1 MKRNLITILIGA
13 VLVIVFVL
21 LLFVFQV
28 RQSETAV
35 VATFGKPV
43 ATYTNAGAYFKWPW
57 PIQKVY
63 KYDNRVQNFED
74 RFSETLTKDQINLM
88 TSVYVGWK
96 ISDPGIFLSRFPGD
110 PANSVPRAQL
120 FLEGVLRSAKSA
132 VIGSNELSGIVNSD
146 PQQLKF
152 ETIERD
158 IQTAVQTQL
167 STNDIGISVEFL
179 GFKKI
184 GLPESVT
191 QTVFE
196 RMKSERQNLIVR
208 NQSYGDAQAMEIR
221 SGAERQAAEEISKAN
236 AQAISI
242 RSAGELEAA
251 DTYKVFQQNPELAN
265 FLLRVDAIKQ
275 VLNKQSTM
283 IFDERIPP
291 FDLFRTLPAAPKQG
305 GGGPANSPSK

>member
-1 MKRNLITILIGA
+1 MKRNLMTIFIGA

-63 KYDNRVQNFED
+63 KYDNRIQNFED
-74 RFSETLTKDQINLM
+74 RFSETLTHDQINLM
-88 TSVYVGWK
+88 TSVYVGWR
-96 ISDPGIFLSRFPGD
+96 ISDPAIFLSRFPGD
-110 PANSVPRAQL
+110 PANSIPRAQS
-120 FLEGVLRSAKSA
+120 FLENILRSSKSA

-146 PQQLKF
+146 PRQLKF
-152 ETIERD
+152 EAIERD
-158 IQTAVQTQL
+158 IQSAVEGQL
-167 STNDIGISVEFL
+167 STNNIGINIEFL

-191 QTVFE
+191 QTVFD
-196 RMKSERQNLIVR
+196 RMKSERQNLISR
-208 NQSYGDAQAMEIR
+208 NQANGDAQAMEIR
-221 SGAERQAAEEISKAN
+221 SAAELEASKLISQAN
-236 AQAISI
+236 AKAIDI

-251 DTYKVFQQNPELAN
+251 NTYKVFQQNPELAN

-275 VLNKQSTM
+275 ALNQHTTL
-283 IFDERIPP
+283 IFDQNQPP
-291 FDLFRTLPAAPKQG
+291 FDLFRMLPVAPKQG
-305 GGGPANSPSK
+305 ASASNNSSAK

>member
-1 MKRNLITILIGA
+1 MKRNVLTILIGA
-13 VLVIVFVL
+13 VLVIIFVL

-63 KYDNRVQNFED
+63 KYDNRIQNFED
-74 RFSETLTKDQINLM
+74 RFSETYTKDQITLL

-96 ISDPGIFLSRFPGD
+96 ISDPAIFLSRFPGD
-110 PANSVPRAQL
+110 PAVSVPHAQT
-120 FLEGVLRSAKSA
+120 FLDTLLRSAKSA
-132 VIGSNELSGIVNSD
+132 VVGSNDLSAIVNSN

-152 ETIERD
+152 DTIESD
-158 IQTAVQTQL
+158 ILKTVDDEL

-191 QTVFE
+191 QTVFD
-196 RMKSERQNLIVR
+196 RMKSERQNLIQR
-208 NQSYGDAQAMEIR
+208 NQSFGDAQALEIKSAAQREAADKISQANAMAIKIR
-221 SGAERQAAEEISKAN
+221 SD
-236 AQAISI
+236 
-242 RSAGELEAA
+242 GELEAA

-275 VLNKQSTM
+275 ALNQHTTL
-283 IFDERIPP
+283 IFDQNQPP
-291 FDLFRTLPAAPKQG
+291 FDLFQTLST
-305 GGGPANSPSK
+305 NSLAK

>member
-1 MKRNLITILIGA
+1 MKRNLLTIVIGA

-63 KYDNRVQNFED
+63 KYDSRVQNFED

-88 TSVYVGWK
+88 TSVYVGWR
-96 ISDPGIFLSRFPGD
+96 ISDPAIFLSRFPGD
-110 PANSVPRAQL
+110 PANSIPRAQN
-120 FLEGVLRSAKSA
+120 FLENVLRSAKSA

-146 PQQLKF
+146 PHQLKF
-152 ETIERD
+152 EAIERE
-158 IQTAVQTQL
+158 IQTSVKTQL
-167 STNDIGISVEFL
+167 STNDIGISVDFL

-191 QTVFE
+191 QTVFD
-196 RMKSERQNLIVR
+196 RMKSERQNLIAQ
-208 NQSYGDAQAMEIR
+208 NQSRGDAEAMKIK
-221 SGAERQAAEEISKAN
+221 SAAEREAAEEISKAN
-236 AQAISI
+236 AQAIDI

-251 DTYKVFQQNPELAN
+251 QTYKVFQQNPELAN

-275 VLNKQSTM
+275 SLNQRTTL
-283 IFDERIPP
+283 IFDQNQPP
-291 FDLFRTLPAAPKQG
+291 FDLFHML
-305 GGGPANSPSK
+305 PANSPAK